1 MKFFLT
7 VFKKEFIDTL
17 RDRRTM
23 MTVLFTSVLMG
34 PVVLVLL
41 SEFIGKIEKDTERRE
56 VYVANIAAAPQLKNF
71 LLRQGMTIKAPPEA
85 YEAKIADGQFQQA
98 VIRVEDDFSDQ
109 LMKGEKPTIEI
120 LYESSRTEAG
130 PSIAIASNLVRGF
143 IQELGMQRL
152 LAAGVNPQLSQPINI
167 ERTDMASLAA
177 KGAQILFIIPMITL
191 FGVIGGTLSVAIDL
205 TAGERERGSLEPLL
219 STPANRLGIV
229 MGKWMTVTFY
239 GWVIVFLTLSGFW
252 IATQFIRSESLA
264 SLMQFGPPQ
273 MLNFALALLP
283 FAAFTSASLML
294 VATYG
299 RTFKEAQT
307 YASYLMMLVSFVPLL
322 SLFFKQ
328 KDQLWQLFIPV
339 MSQQFVMERVVRGE
353 AFQLQDFFIPGLVAI
368 VLAMVA
374 VYLQKTLLA
383 QERIVF
389 GRS

>member
-7 VFKKEFIDTL
+7 VFKKELIDTL

-23 MTVLFTSVLMG
+23 MTVLFTSVLIG
-34 PVVLVLL
+34 PIVLVLL
-41 SEFIGKIEKDTERRE
+41 SEFIGKIEKDTEKRE
-56 VYVANIAAAPQLKNF
+56 IYVANIAAAPQLKNF
-71 LLRQGMTIKAPPEA
+71 LLRQGMTIKAAPET
-85 YEAKIADGQFQQA
+85 YETKIAAGQFQQA
-98 VIRVEDDFSDQ
+98 VIRVKDNFSDQ
-109 LMKGEKPTIEI
+109 LLKGEKPTIEI
-120 LYESSRTEAG
+120 LYESTRTEAG

-152 LAAGVNPQLSQPINI
+152 MAAGVNPQLSQPINM
-167 ERTDMASLAA
+167 ERIDMASLAA

-229 MGKWMTVTFY
+229 IGKWMTVTFY
-239 GWVIVFLTLSGFW
+239 GWIIVFLTLLGFW
-252 IATQFIRSESLA
+252 VAIQLIRSESLA

-273 MLNFALALLP
+273 MLNFALSLLP
-283 FAAFTSASLML
+283 FAAFTSALLML

-328 KDQLWQLFIPV
+328 KDQFWQLFIPV

-353 AFQLQDFFIPGLVAI
+353 ALKLQDFLIPALVAF
-368 VLAMVA
+368 VLAMIA
-374 VYLQKTLLA
+374 VYIQKALLA